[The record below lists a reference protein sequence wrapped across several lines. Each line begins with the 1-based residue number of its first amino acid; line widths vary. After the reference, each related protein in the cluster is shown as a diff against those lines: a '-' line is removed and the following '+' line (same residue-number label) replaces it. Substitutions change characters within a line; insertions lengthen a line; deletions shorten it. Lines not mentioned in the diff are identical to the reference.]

1 MERIQ
6 AAIAKARASRNATTP
21 AVSHRS
27 AGRTAAPTW
36 DALPRH
42 APERAQMERM
52 RLVGGTETSHQDD
65 FAAFDVLRTRV
76 LKLMRTNGWK
86 RLAITSPTAGCGK
99 STMALNLG
107 FSMTRRDDVSAVLI
121 EADLRRPSLAAK
133 IGLKRAQDVSKV
145 LRGEAELADN
155 ACLLNDRFAIS
166 TSKGPRPNPS
176 DLLQS
181 PRCGQ
186 ALDLIEDTY
195 APTLMLFDTP
205 PLRVGDDTIGF
216 LQHVDCVILVAAA
229 EHSTI
234 KDIDTS
240 EREIAAHANV
250 LGVVLNKCNFPEE
263 KYGYSYYS

>member
-6 AAIAKARASRNATTP
+6 AAIAKARASRNTSASGVSRRPDPVDTP
-21 AVSHRS
+21 SS
-27 AGRTAAPTW
+27 W
-36 DALPRH
+36 EALPRH
-42 APERAQMERM
+42 APDRALMGRM
-52 RLVGGTETSHQDD
+52 RLVGGASETNKDD

-86 RLAITSPTAGCGK
+86 RLGITSPTAGCGK

-107 FSMTRRDDVSAVLI
+107 FSMTRREAVSAILI
-121 EADLRRPSLAAK
+121 EADLRRPSLATK
-133 IGLKRAQDVSKV
+133 IGLKQPQDVSKV
-145 LRGEAELADN
+145 LHGDADLAAN

-166 TSKGPRPNPS
+166 TSDGPRHNSS

-181 PRCGQ
+181 PRCGA
-186 ALDLIEDTY
+186 ALDRIEQIY

-205 PLRVGDDTIGF
+205 PLQVGDDTIGF

-229 EHSTI
+229 EHTTI
-234 KDIDTS
+234 KEIDAS

-263 KYGYSYYS
+263 KHGYSYYS